1 MIIYANN
8 NTVCRTALA
17 CSLVKLEK
25 LATLLA
31 DLQTSQ
37 LWKLYSFAFWTGL
50 NMVLWW
56 IIKYFSPRK
65 VLYVER
71 LIIHQDYSP
80 TPEGYF
86 NDIALIKL
94 SNKLDLGVYVPAGLI
109 PRNTNLVNMNGWV
122 YGWGSVDHNPTSMGS
137 NILRQTTLT
146 INRDDKCGTLNLGE
160 RMICG
165 LNNEYTACLGDS
177 GGPLTVEIEGKHYL
191 SGIVSVVEGE
201 LCPIQL
207 NEGPIQLC

>member
-94 SNKLDLGVYVPAGLI
+94 SNKLDLGG
-109 PRNTNLVNMNGWV
+109 
-122 YGWGSVDHNPTSMGS
+122 
-137 NILRQTTLT
+137 
-146 INRDDKCGTLNLGE
+146 
-160 RMICG
+160 MICS
-165 LNNEYTACLGDS
+165 LNNESTACLGDS
-177 GGPLTVEIEGKHYL
+177 GGPLTVEIKGKHYL
-191 SGIVSVVEGE
+191 SGIVCVVERE
-201 LCPIQL
+201 LCPIQV
-207 NEGPIQLC
+207 NEGPIQLR